1 MYQSEWTNKP
11 VLHLF
16 PHWNWTKGQTVDLWC
31 YYNNADE
38 VELFINGKSQGVRRK
53 ENDHQYHVAWRVQY
67 EPGEVKA
74 VSRKGGKVVKE
85 QVIRTAGPGYAVRLT
100 KDYDGKNTLFVNAE
114 VVDKDGNLCPW
125 AEDDIHFAVEGGAII
140 GVDNGS
146 QTSMERFQADH
157 RKAFFGKALVVIRK
171 DAGAKDV
178 TVTATSPML
187 QESKLQL

>member
-1 MYQSEWTNKP
+1 MCSS
-11 VLHLF
+11 
-16 PHWNWTKGQTVDLWC
+16 DL
-31 YYNNADE
+31 
-38 VELFINGKSQGVRRK
+38 
-53 ENDHQYHVAWRVQY
+53 
-67 EPGEVKA
+67 GEVKA
-74 VSRKGGKVVKE
+74 VSRKNGKVVKE
-85 QVIRTAGPGYAVRLT
+85 QVIRTAGPAYSVRLT

-125 AEDDIHFAVEGGAII
+125 AEDDIHFSVTGGTII

-178 TVTATSPML
+178 TVKATSPML
-187 QESKLQL
+187 EEAVQRF

>member
-1 MYQSEWTNKP
+1 MLT
-11 VLHLF
+11 
-16 PHWNWTKGQTVDLWC
+16 
-31 YYNNADE
+31 
-38 VELFINGKSQGVRRK
+38 
-53 ENDHQYHVAWRVQY
+53 
-67 EPGEVKA
+67 
-74 VSRKGGKVVKE
+74 
-85 QVIRTAGPGYAVRLT
+85 VIRTAGPGYAVRLT

-187 QESKLQL
+187 QESKLHL